1 MVRMKMLVKVIS
13 NMNLKVILLSLV
25 ITTSVFADLDK
36 AIGLAEQGKI
46 KEGQLEL
53 IKIVKAADAGDAKA
67 QLEFGIMWDEGYWIW
82 QDTALAIEWYEK
94 SANQGFA
101 QAQMILGSV
110 YLGGVKVDKDLNKA
124 NKWFDKAIESDS
136 SLAEVVDSL
145 KAWAVEIEQKENKQ

>member
-1 MVRMKMLVKVIS
+1 
-13 NMNLKVILLSLV
+13 MNLKVVLLLV
-25 ITTSVFADLDK
+25 AISTPVFADLDK

-82 QDTALAIEWYEK
+82 QDTALAIEWYKK
-94 SANQGFA
+94 SASQGFA
-101 QAQMILGSV
+101 QAQMVLGSV
-110 YLGGVKVDKDLNKA
+110 YLGGVKVDKDLKKA
-124 NKWFDKAIESDS
+124 NKWFDKAIDSDS

-145 KAWAVEIEQKENKQ
+145 KAWAIEIEQKENKQ

>member
-1 MVRMKMLVKVIS
+1 MS
-13 NMNLKVILLSLV
+13 LKAVFLSMA
-25 ITTSVFADLDK
+25 IATPVFADLDK

-145 KAWAVEIEQKENKQ
+145 KVWAAELEQKKNKQ

>member
-1 MVRMKMLVKVIS
+1 MIKQ
-13 NMNLKVILLSLV
+13 ILLAAMLA
-25 ITTSVFADLDK
+25 TTLSVYADLDK

-136 SLAEVVDSL
+136 GLAQIVDSL
-145 KAWAVEIEQKENKQ
+145 KAWAAELEKQQQ

>member
-1 MVRMKMLVKVIS
+1 
-13 NMNLKVILLSLV
+13 
-25 ITTSVFADLDK
+25 
-36 AIGLAEQGKI
+36 
-46 KEGQLEL
+46 
-53 IKIVKAADAGDAKA
+53 
-67 QLEFGIMWDEGYWIW
+67 MWDEGYWIW

-136 SLAEVVDSL
+136 GLAQIVDSL
-145 KAWAVEIEQKENKQ
+145 KAWAAELEKQQQ